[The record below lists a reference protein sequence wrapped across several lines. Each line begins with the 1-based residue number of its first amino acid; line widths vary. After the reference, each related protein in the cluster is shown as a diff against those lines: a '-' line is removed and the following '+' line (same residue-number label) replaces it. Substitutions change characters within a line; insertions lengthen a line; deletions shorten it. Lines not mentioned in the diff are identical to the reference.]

1 MTPAQHFKLGFLS
14 SCVSQG
20 ITAEQG
26 LERLE
31 KFATEKQAT
40 TKTASLSSW
49 IPGPPSIGT
58 LATLLAAP
66 VAVGAGGIYGA
77 HALGESAGG
86 AARGQQLA
94 QPIDTKQTQKQEL
107 IAAYR
112 EQTRRIVEGL
122 AKHQQEDQNPIK
134 KDMTAQSLYGGY

>member
-31 KFATEKQAT
+31 KFATEKPDIS
-40 TKTASLSSW
+40 KTAGLANW
-49 IPGPPSIGT
+49 IPSPPSLGT
-58 LATLLAAP
+58 VATALAAP
-66 VAVGAGGIYGA
+66 VALGAGGIYGA
-77 HALGESAGG
+77 HALGQSAGG
-86 AARGQQLA
+86 AARGGQLA
-94 QPIDTKQTQKQEL
+94 RPIDTKQVQKQEL

-112 EQTRRIVEGL
+112 EQTRKILEDIVR
-122 AKHQQEDQNPIK
+122 HQQEQQDPIK